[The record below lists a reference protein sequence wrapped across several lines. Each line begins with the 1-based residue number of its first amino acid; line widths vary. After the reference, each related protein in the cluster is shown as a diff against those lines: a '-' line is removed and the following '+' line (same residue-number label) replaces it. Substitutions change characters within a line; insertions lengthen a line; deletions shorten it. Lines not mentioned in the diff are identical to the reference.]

1 MIIKKF
7 IDFINEAYLKGG
19 RQPIYHFTYR
29 LYEIIKSD
37 ELRTS
42 EPARASHNHEK
53 SISLTRNIY
62 YTGSYNTCI
71 ELNYDELIKYGYRS
85 YPIDEWAW
93 VKGKVN
99 DWAVK
104 KHNLGKA
111 NFPAVKA
118 GKRGTKHNLDLPKE
132 PMLETEF
139 EERIYKDIKNLGKF
153 ILKIFISNKIGESEY
168 ATLKN
173 YLEKYPHIEIFK
185 IGKDIRFDVK
195 NITNDILEYKIT
207 KKIQK

>member
-7 IDFINEAYLKGG
+7 LDFVNEAYLKGG

-37 ELRTS
+37 ELRAS
-42 EPARASHNHEK
+42 KPARASHGYDK

-62 YTGSYNTCI
+62 YTGSYNICI
-71 ELNYDELIKYGYRS
+71 ELNYDELLKHGYRS

-93 VKGKVN
+93 EKGKIN
-99 DWAVK
+99 TWAIK
-104 KHNLGKA
+104 NRNFGKA

-132 PMLETEF
+132 PALETEF
-139 EERIYKDIKNLGKF
+139 EERIYKNIENLGKF
-153 ILKIFISNKIGESEY
+153 ILKIFINSKIGKPEY
-168 ATLKN
+168 ATLKD
-173 YLEKYPHIEIFK
+173 YLEKYPHIEIFQ

-195 NITNDILEYKIT
+195 NITNDILKNKVTTI
-207 KKIQK
+207 